1 MGQNRKKHRINRH
14 IIVYCPESERSE
26 QANER
31 MSGASEWMSEWPST
45 FVWVFYY
52 SGPLCLKRINVIDG
66 RYKRTLTDVSH
77 STCHLRTM
85 TTATKM
91 TTIIT
96 NTTTKTT
103 TTTMTTA
110 KLALTP
116 TLTPVVMVFSFFIF
130 QLAPRPCDLVFGL
143 RFSGP
148 GLQKARR
155 CFGVKRGG
163 A

>member
-1 MGQNRKKHRINRH
+1 
-14 IIVYCPESERSE
+14 
-26 QANER
+26 
-31 MSGASEWMSEWPST
+31 
-45 FVWVFYY
+45 
-52 SGPLCLKRINVIDG
+52 
-66 RYKRTLTDVSH
+66 
-77 STCHLRTM
+77 M

-130 QLAPRPCDLVFGL
+130 QLAPRPCDLVFGP

-148 GLQKARR
+148 ALQ
-155 CFGVKRGG
+155 
-163 A
+163 